1 MDNKSFMLELSSKLR
16 DVTNVKQSPSV
27 QKPPTSDCRSSDVN
41 VYEKLCYNNNNNS
54 DYSEI
59 TDVSL
64 DTPRFVSKA
73 SKWRSAKTGAFCG
86 CFTRWA
92 VSWNVV
98 CVCVRNKK

>member
-1 MDNKSFMLELSSKLR
+1 MDNKSFMLELSTKLR

-27 QKPPTSDCRSSDVN
+27 QQPSTSDCRSSDVN
-41 VYEKLCYNNNNNS
+41 VYEKLCYKNNNS

-73 SKWRSAKTGAFCG
+73 SKWRSAKTGALLG
-86 CFTRWA
+86 CFTCVWA
-92 VSWNVV
+92 VSWNIV
-98 CVCVRNKK
+98 CVCVHNKK